1 MAINKTAAGTWSVD
15 FRDQHKHRIQ
25 RTFDTRKE
33 AAGFEKLVLAEVS
46 SGEYSA
52 PSRKTVAEIA
62 DEWYKKKLNA
72 EQSYRRSSLIGW
84 EAHIRLYIKP
94 SLGEIRCR
102 DLTIE
107 QVEKAL
113 AQWGKRVSPV
123 MANKVLTTL
132 AVILDLAK
140 RYKHVR
146 DNVARDAERLKLAT
160 EHEGEQVTPDKVFT
174 ALELRR
180 VIEVTEPETAQ
191 RLMVMIP
198 ALTGLRIGEV
208 LGLTW
213 PCVDL
218 KSGKIEVRYNLAD
231 TDKGQPQKLQPPKSK
246 TSRRTI
252 QSVPAELIRE
262 LKVWK
267 LKCPVS
273 EQQFV
278 LAREDGQPYHRA
290 IAGKV
295 LNAAVKKAGVQKRL
309 TPHSLRHTC
318 ASLALDASRP
328 VAEVTALLGHSDS
341 AITLRV
347 YTHFCRE
354 ENKALTAVSQAIFG
368 S

>member
-1 MAINKTAAGTWSVD
+1 MAINPTKARTWVVD
-15 FRDQHKHRIQ
+15 FYDQHKHRHQ
-25 RTFDTRKE
+25 RTFPTRRE
-33 AAGFEKLVLAEVS
+33 AAEFEKITLAEVAK
-46 SGEYSA
+46 GEYA
-52 PSRKTVAEIA
+52 PPSRKTIGEIA

-84 EAHIRLYIKP
+84 ESHIRLYIKP
-94 SLGEIRCR
+94 SLGEIKCR

-113 AQWGKRVSPV
+113 SEWGKRVSPV

-132 AVILDLAK
+132 VVILDLAK

-160 EHEGEQVTPDKVFT
+160 EHDGEQVTPDMVFT
-174 ALELRR
+174 GSELRR
-180 VIEVTEPETAQ
+180 VIEATEPETAG

-198 ALTGLRIGEV
+198 ALTGLRIGET

-218 KSGKIEVRYNLAD
+218 KAGKIDVRYNLAD
-231 TDKGQPQKLQPPKSK
+231 TDKGQPLKLQPPKSK
-246 TSRRTI
+246 SSKRTI

-278 LAREDGQPYHRA
+278 LARQDGQPYHRA

-295 LNAAVKKAGVQKRL
+295 LNEAMRRAGIQKRL

-318 ASLALDASRP
+318 ASLALDAGRP

-354 ENKALTAVSQAIFG
+354 ENKALTAVSNAIFG